1 MKTKRNT
8 PKRAVHRER
17 AGKSSRKRK
26 GKGQGK
32 GQGKG
37 NTRCTCA
44 RVNVRRCKRTKVYTI
59 KSVYRKRPGRRR
71 RGIEYEIKV
80 LDLPVS
86 ISQKCFTNV

>member
-26 GKGQGK
+26 GKGQE
-32 GQGKG
+32 KG
-37 NTRCTCA
+37 NTMCTCA

-80 LDLPVS
+80 LPVS
-86 ISQKCFTNV
+86 